1 MIRLTSGGAVAAW
14 IMRPRSL
21 RHHGAVG
28 STNGIAPST
37 NHRYPPIVAAM
48 RDAAPSPPAEPGA
61 ASDDET
67 LRRSEARFRAL
78 VEQAADIV
86 FLHDHRGVVT
96 WCSPAVTRVLGLAPH
111 EVVGRTSRRLVHRA
125 DRAFATD
132 AYLGALALPGVSAN
146 VEFRARHRDG
156 SERLISAIGV
166 NRLDDPIFGAFVGSW
181 HDITE
186 QRAAERVLESSEEQL
201 RLLTQRLQ
209 VVRDE
214 EQARLSRELHDRLGH
229 SLTMLKLSLSRLDAQ
244 LAAQQA
250 DTRAQSRAA
259 LAEVDEAIETTR
271 HLSSELRP
279 PMLDDFGLAA
289 ALEWATQRFTKR
301 TGIACTL
308 DLAECTIERPSA
320 RALFAITQEALT
332 NVVRHA
338 QAQTVVL
345 RLALVQDAFELAVM
359 DDGVGVPPGLGDTT
373 GGLGLLGMRER
384 AASIGASVRIH
395 PRQGGGTTVRIRLP
409 RTEAA

>member
-1 MIRLTSGGAVAAW
+1 M
-14 IMRPRSL
+14 
-21 RHHGAVG
+21 
-28 STNGIAPST
+28 
-37 NHRYPPIVAAM
+37 
-48 RDAAPSPPAEPGA
+48 
-61 ASDDET
+61 
-67 LRRSEARFRAL
+67 
-78 VEQAADIV
+78 
-86 FLHDHRGVVT
+86 
-96 WCSPAVTRVLGLAPH
+96 LGLAPH
-111 EVVGRTSRRLVHRA
+111 EIVGRTPRRLVHRA

-166 NRLDDPIFGAFVGSW
+166 NRLEDPVFHAFVGSW

-209 VVRDE
+209 SVRDE

-229 SLTMLKLSLSRLDAQ
+229 SLTMLKLSLSRLDTQ
-244 LAAQQA
+244 LAAEA
-250 DTRAQSRAA
+250 AGTRAQSRAA

-289 ALEWATQRFTKR
+289 ALEWASQRFTKR

-338 QAQTVVL
+338 QAHAVVL

-359 DDGVGVPPGLGDTT
+359 DDGVGVPPGLDDTT